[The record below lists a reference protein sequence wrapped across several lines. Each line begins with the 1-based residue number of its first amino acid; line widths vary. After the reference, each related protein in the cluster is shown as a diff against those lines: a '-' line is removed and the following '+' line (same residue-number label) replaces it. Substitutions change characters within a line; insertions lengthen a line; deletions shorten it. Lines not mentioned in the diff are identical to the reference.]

1 MKNSILFDLKQR
13 VIVRCL
19 RIMHRQYFRGYDTTK
34 LITYENLF
42 GIKKKDIL
50 TNVRACAVYKLQVN
64 DNDINLHLQC

>member
-1 MKNSILFDLKQR
+1 MYYAPDKSFW
-13 VIVRCL
+13 
-19 RIMHRQYFRGYDTTK
+19 QYFRGYDTTK